1 MIYNHSL
8 YIVGLS
14 WYLFPFCSKCRLFA
28 NQCKCSGWEAGNKL
42 SRFGNWPIVLAPCWQ
57 QGSDRTLRCLKLSS
71 KGTLE
76 VCIISCLGCNSSY
89 SFGLHIRQ
97 TFLNKGVV
105 FFLNHAQ
112 HEMVKALKW
121 WIEIFKPKSG
131 QSSFVVVRCGSILLQ
146 FDFNLVYIFIHLWYN
161 LSVCV
166 HLSFFS
172 GILG

>member
-14 WYLFPFCSKCRLFA
+14 WYLFPFCFKFRLFA

-57 QGSDRTLRCLKLSS
+57 QGSDRTLSSFKLSS
-71 KGTLE
+71 REHWKCVSSRVWAAILAIHL
-76 VCIISCLGCNSSY
+76 VCT
-89 SFGLHIRQ
+89 FGRPFWTKEL
-97 TFLNKGVV
+97 

-121 WIEIFKPKSG
+121 WIEIIKLKSG
-131 QSSFVVVRCGSILLQ
+131 QSRFVVVRCGSC
-146 FDFNLVYIFIHLWYN
+146 YN
-161 LSVCV
+161 LI
-166 HLSFFS
+166 FM
-172 GILG
+172 